1 MLVQR
6 LEWRALTWAEVE
18 DWAGL
23 RSVERGRE
31 YCRAGNVLRLS
42 VTADGDLAGWVR
54 GGQRYA
60 CRIHLNKA
68 IRSRC
73 TCPLTD
79 PGCKHAVAVLLAYL
93 DALRHGRDV
102 APADE
107 DDPFWPIPE
116 FDEQSAPP
124 ALADDAEQLRQ
135 QIAEALVWPVPSACE
150 SVLPH
155 LRKLRSLLGQS
166 GRQREWDEYEAELRS
181 THQRR
186 WRLHEVLDRL
196 HTRRVIPA

>member
-1 MLVQR
+1 MLAQQR
-6 LEWRALTWAEVE
+6 EWRALTWAEVE

-31 YCRAGNVLRLS
+31 YCRAGRVVRLA

-60 CRIHLNKA
+60 CRVRLDDGV
-68 IRSRC
+68 RSRC
-73 TCPLTD
+73 TCPLTA

-93 DALRHGRDV
+93 DALRHGREV
-102 APADE
+102 PPADE
-107 DDPFWPIPE
+107 EDTLWPIPE
-116 FDEQSAPP
+116 LDERSAPP
-124 ALADDAEQLRQ
+124 ALPDDAELLRR

-155 LRKLRSLLGQS
+155 LRKLRSLLLRA
-166 GRQREWDEYEAELRS
+166 GRGREWDDYEAELRS
-181 THQRR
+181 THLRR

-196 HTRRVIPA
+196 QTRRIIPA